1 MVDSKQN
8 RIHIIDGLR
17 GFSLFG
23 ILMAN
28 LLIFQYGI
36 WGKDEIEL
44 YAITVFDTGIYKLV
58 KILIES
64 SFMPI
69 FTFLFGFSMIKMKE
83 SLEAKGLG
91 TKRYFARRFLLLLV
105 LGTLHSE
112 FLWEG
117 DILGFYGMMGF
128 FLLLFMNRKPKT
140 LLAWGIVVLC
150 VISLI
155 GLIPAEKNS
164 PENAAD
170 HARMEVYVQKTM
182 TVYGTGTYD
191 EIRHHRLTSDPLGLP
206 DYVMAIILL
215 LAPIL
220 TVPMFLFGMYAA
232 KARWFERPQEER
244 ASYFT
249 KMLIFLPI
257 GLFLKT
263 GKVLAPG
270 YWWSTIGD
278 ISGGVILAIGYI
290 FAFVW
295 LFSSRPSSSWLMRFQ
310 AVGKLSLTNYLLQT
324 VICTTIFYG
333 YGFGLFGKLGVLA
346 GCGVSLVIYIVQLYL
361 SPLYVKRFRYGPVER
376 LLRMWTN
383 FSLSGNPKAKLREEK
398 PVSM

>member
-1 MVDSKQN
+1 MMDIKQS

-17 GFSLFG
+17 GFSLLG

-28 LLIFQYGI
+28 MLIFQYGI
-36 WGKDEIEL
+36 WGKEQIQL
-44 YAITVFDTGIYKLV
+44 YAIPPFDSITYQLV
-58 KILIES
+58 KIVIEG

-69 FTFLFGFSMIKMKE
+69 FTFMFGFSMIKMKE

-91 TKRYFARRFLLLLV
+91 TKRFFARRFLLLIV
-105 LGTLHSE
+105 LGIIHSE

-117 DILGFYGMMGF
+117 DILAFYGMMGF

-140 LLAWGIVVLC
+140 LLVWGVVVLF
-150 VISLI
+150 VISLL
-155 GLIPAEKNS
+155 GLVPEEKNN
-164 PENAAD
+164 PEAVAD
-170 HARMEVYVQKTM
+170 QARMEAYVQKTM

-191 EIRHHRLTSDPLGLP
+191 EISLHRKTEDPLGLP
-206 DYVMAIILL
+206 DYVMAVILL
-215 LAPIL
+215 LAPIM

-232 KARWFERPQEER
+232 KSRWFEKPDEER
-244 ASYFT
+244 ASYFR

-257 GLFLKT
+257 GLLLKSV
-263 GKVLAPG
+263 KVLAPG
-270 YWWSTIGD
+270 YWWSGVGD
-278 ISGGVILAIGYI
+278 ISGGVILAIGYL

-295 LFSSRPSSSWLMRFQ
+295 LFSKSESSAWLLRFQ

-333 YGFGLFGKLGVLA
+333 YGLGLFGKLGVLA
-346 GCGVSLVIYIVQLYL
+346 GCGLALVIYVIQLFV
-361 SPLYVKRFRYGPVER
+361 SPLYLKQFRYGPVER

-383 FSLSGNPKAKLREEK
+383 FSWSGSPKPKQLPDK
-398 PVSM
+398 PMSL